1 MSARVDFQRFL
12 RGNFSILIAGRRKS
26 GKSALM
32 YRLAEIAYT
41 LRPRPIYVVNLP
53 VSVATLL
60 PEWIRPL
67 HRSQIDKVTD
77 SILLFEE
84 SALVAFSRSW
94 YSSFNKLLS
103 KLNAIAYHKRQS
115 HIYVVQNMSLLDRN
129 VISLIDVLM
138 LKDYNYVQYKL
149 EREELREIVGT
160 AAVMLRQISAQERVK
175 YAVVIGLYDY
185 PPFLFEYRLPSFW
198 REELAYAWE
207 KYSFESERAEAVT
220 LTEQIEQIISEGKA
234 KSWRDLKPY
243 FPQAKDQT
251 LRVLFRRVKKRLA
264 ET

>member
-1 MSARVDFQRFL
+1 MSVIEDFRRFL

-32 YRLAEIAYT
+32 YRLAEIAYN
-41 LRPRPIYVVNLP
+41 LRPRPVYVVNLP
-53 VSVATLL
+53 ESASTLL

-67 HRSQIDKVTD
+67 HKSQIDKVTD

-84 SALVAFSRSW
+84 SALIAFSRSW

-129 VISLIDVLM
+129 VISMIDVLI
-138 LKDYNYVQYKL
+138 LKEYNYVQYKL

-160 AAVMLRQISAQERVK
+160 AAVMLRQIPPAERVK

-185 PPFLFEYRLPSFW
+185 PPFLLEYRLPTFW
-198 REELAYAWE
+198 KEELAYAWE
-207 KYSFESERAEAVT
+207 KYSFESERTEAMT
-220 LTEQIEQIISEGKA
+220 LTEQIERLIVEGKA
-234 KSWRDLKPY
+234 KSWKDLKPY

-264 ET
+264 EA

>member
-1 MSARVDFQRFL
+1 
-12 RGNFSILIAGRRKS
+12 
-26 GKSALM
+26 M

-41 LRPRPIYVVNLP
+41 LRPRPVYVVNLP
-53 VSVATLL
+53 PESASLL

-94 YSSFNKLLS
+94 YSTFNKLLG

-115 HIYVVQNMSLLDRN
+115 HVYVVQNMSLIDRN
-129 VISLIDVLM
+129 VISMIDVLM
-138 LKDYNYVQYKL
+138 LKEYNYVQYKL

-160 AAVMLRQISAQERVK
+160 AAVMLRTIPPTERVRF
-175 YAVVIGLYDY
+175 AVVIGLYDY
-185 PPFLFEYRLPSFW
+185 PPFLLEYRLPTFW
-198 REELAYAWE
+198 KEELAYAWE
-207 KYSFESERAEAVT
+207 RYSFESERAEAST
-220 LTEQIEQIISEGKA
+220 LTEQIERLIVEGKA
-234 KSWRDLKPY
+234 KTWRDLKPH
-243 FPQAKDQT
+243 FPQTKDQT